1 MKKLIA
7 ILLVVAIILAGA
19 WKLGLLDKAQML
31 ITGNNAS
38 EGSENGG
45 ESGTESEN
53 GGENNA
59 ESENGGESSQMNTI
73 TKDQWLA
80 AINSTNH
87 STVANTY
94 LSDGGTVIMTE
105 QQYYTESGYLIYMK
119 ADFTGVFRETAEY
132 GVIIDGIGYLIT
144 KEESGYVGVSA
155 GEIEMPEFKFCDV
168 IRIDLSISSND
179 VSWEELYDYLVY
191 DATSKTYKT
200 DCTYATREA
209 TFEAF
214 FEDGKAV
221 KFEIKFTNT
230 TPTIITYSNFGTTVI
245 EVPEFTLA
253 E

>member
-1 MKKLIA
+1 MKKILVFLLIA
-7 ILLVVAIILAGA
+7 ALLAGGYFA
-19 WKLGLLDKAQML
+19 LDHFGM
-31 ITGNNAS
+31 IGNGGT
-38 EGSENGG
+38 EGG

-53 GGENNA
+53 GGESGT

-87 STVANTY
+87 SMVANTY
-94 LSDGGTVIMTE
+94 LSDGSDVAMTQ
-105 QQYYTESGYLIYMK
+105 QQYFTESGYLMYTK
-119 ADFTGVFRETAEY
+119 ADFAGMFKETAQY
-132 GVIIDGIGYLIT
+132 AVIIDGIGYQIT
-144 KEESGYVGVSA
+144 KEESGYVGVA
-155 GEIEMPEFKFCDV
+155 FGETEMPEVKFCDV
-168 IRIDLSISSND
+168 IQTNLSISSND

-191 DATSKTYKT
+191 DETSKTYKT
-200 DCTYATREA
+200 DCTYNTHEA